1 MSAEKWRENC
11 RPGDF
16 WFYGEIAKV
25 ANMARDFCPWAEQER
40 EVHQLEV
47 QCHQN
52 WMQHRPPCIAA
63 CVTSRC
69 LMHNITIYTFRP
81 RPLENKVQFL
91 DLIHTYGIYPLM
103 LPFLQ
108 HRINIFIQLCLR
120 KYFVCNSDL
129 CSFALSLFS
138 VAMCQFDWFLMETES
153 EYLSCL
159 YNRCITNI
167 APPHVFIR
175 NKEASEQIK
184 EITWPS
190 LLSPLLTSGWVMSD
204 SLSKKEEGGEEGLGW
219 FERELGRVG
228 AVFRKLF
235 AIIKLRSSQRGAI
248 KNEKTVKEQRR
259 NNHRTTKEQ
268 SWNKEETTKKQQK
281 YKKGTT

>member
-108 HRINIFIQLCLR
+108 HRINIFSNCAWENISCAILICVLLL
-120 KYFVCNSDL
+120 FL
-129 CSFALSLFS
+129 SF
-138 VAMCQFDWFLMETES
+138 
-153 EYLSCL
+153 
-159 YNRCITNI
+159 
-167 APPHVFIR
+167 
-175 NKEASEQIK
+175 
-184 EITWPS
+184 
-190 LLSPLLTSGWVMSD
+190 LSPCVSLIDFLWKQRVSIYHVCIIDASLTSPPLMY
-204 SLSKKEEGGEEGLGW
+204 
-219 FERELGRVG
+219 
-228 AVFRKLF
+228 
-235 AIIKLRSSQRGAI
+235 SSET
-248 KNEKTVKEQRR
+248 KRR
-259 NNHRTTKEQ
+259 A
-268 SWNKEETTKKQQK
+268 NK
-281 YKKGTT
+281 

>member
-91 DLIHTYGIYPLM
+91 DLIHTEFTHSCYHFCSTGLIYFPTVLEK
-103 LPFLQ
+103 
-108 HRINIFIQLCLR
+108 IFRVQFW
-120 KYFVCNSDL
+120 FVFF
-129 CSFALSLFS
+129 CSFYLFCRHVS
-138 VAMCQFDWFLMETES
+138 VWLIS
-153 EYLSCL
+153 YG
-159 YNRCITNI
+159 NR
-167 APPHVFIR
+167 
-175 NKEASEQIK
+175 E
-184 EITWPS
+184 
-190 LLSPLLTSGWVMSD
+190 WVSIMS
-204 SLSKKEEGGEEGLGW
+204 
-219 FERELGRVG
+219 V
-228 AVFRKLF
+228 
-235 AIIKLRSSQRGAI
+235 
-248 KNEKTVKEQRR
+248 
-259 NNHRTTKEQ
+259 
-268 SWNKEETTKKQQK
+268 
-281 YKKGTT
+281 